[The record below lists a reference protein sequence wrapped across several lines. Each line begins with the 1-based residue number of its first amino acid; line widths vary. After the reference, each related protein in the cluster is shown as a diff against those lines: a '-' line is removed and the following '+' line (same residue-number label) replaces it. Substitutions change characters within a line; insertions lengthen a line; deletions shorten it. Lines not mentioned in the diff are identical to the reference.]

1 MLPGLGNEMKT
12 RGERGTHPITWSLL
26 LMAALLAAGCSAL
39 VPTAAPL
46 PTGTAEPHVFAPL
59 VAASPTAQ
67 PAPADTLTPTSAPF
81 VLDLTPLPTET
92 PLPTVEIPTEPARLP
107 ALEVWDGVPT
117 YPADSN
123 PDYYFRVSFD
133 PAAWALTV
141 DNFGMPALAHR
152 AITGCVLSPTVGRGL
167 PPNATAQHEVRRINE
182 ISYQVTAVAV
192 NAVLQSVTYA
202 ASDGRIFT
210 AFQLS
215 LQDRPDQ
222 CTQEAEVVLGTLTS
236 VPISQAT
243 PVATP

>member
-1 MLPGLGNEMKT
+1 MLPRMGNEMIT
-12 RGERGTHPITWSLL
+12 RGERGTYSVIVSVTLL
-26 LMAALLAAGCSAL
+26 AALLAAGCSTLA
-39 VPTAAPL
+39 PTAAPL
-46 PTGTAEPHVFAPL
+46 PGETAQPKAFAPL
-59 VAASPTAQ
+59 VMASPTAQ
-67 PAPADTLTPTSAPF
+67 PVPADTLTPTGAPF
-81 VLDLTPLPTET
+81 ILDLTPLPTET
-92 PLPTVEIPTEPARLP
+92 PLPTVEIPTEAARLP
-107 ALEVWDGVPT
+107 ALVVWDGAPT

-152 AITGCVLSPTVGRGL
+152 AITGCFLSPTVGRGL
-167 PPNATAQHEVRRINE
+167 PPNATAQHEVRRING
-182 ISYQVTAVAV
+182 ISYQVTTVDI
-192 NAVLQSVTYA
+192 NGVLQSVTYA

-222 CTQEAEVVLGTLTS
+222 CTLEAEVVLGTLTS

-243 PVATP
+243 PIATP